1 MKLSIIAMFAFV
13 IGLSPSFAEETVM
26 TAYDLIDQTEEIEHE
41 MIIGCVSKKSECTTL
56 AHHQGYNTSR
66 TMKDAAR
73 CPNRPKT
80 LACIVKH

>member
-1 MKLSIIAMFAFV
+1 MKRSLFLAFCCS
-13 IGLSPSFAEETVM
+13 LMSSAFAEQMSYVNYETV
-26 TAYDLIDQTEEIEHE
+26 YEQNEVLHE
-41 MIIGCVSKKSECTTL
+41 MVIGCVATKKDCRTM

-73 CPNRPKT
+73 CPQRSKA